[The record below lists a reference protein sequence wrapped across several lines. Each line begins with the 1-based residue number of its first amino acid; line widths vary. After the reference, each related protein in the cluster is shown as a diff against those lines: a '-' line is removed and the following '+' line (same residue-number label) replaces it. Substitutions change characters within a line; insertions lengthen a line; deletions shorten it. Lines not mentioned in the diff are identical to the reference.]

1 MGLAA
6 TLTKNRLGGFWI
18 PKARHSVNNA
28 ISDCFMCKKFNALS
42 FIYPKLTNLPKTTV
56 NFVCPLKET
65 GIEYLGHLWVKS
77 ENKSRKMYFII
88 FTCLNIRA
96 IHIKLLPDMAIIRFT
111 KNFGIPSIIY
121 SDITRSLVSV
131 LGTNIVEYHVQS

>member
-96 IHIKLLPDMAIIRFT
+96 IHIELVLDMGTYSFLQALIRFT
-111 KNFGIPSIIY
+111 NKFGMPSRIY
-121 SDITRSLVSV
+121 SD
-131 LGTNIVEYHVQS
+131 NAQSFFQL